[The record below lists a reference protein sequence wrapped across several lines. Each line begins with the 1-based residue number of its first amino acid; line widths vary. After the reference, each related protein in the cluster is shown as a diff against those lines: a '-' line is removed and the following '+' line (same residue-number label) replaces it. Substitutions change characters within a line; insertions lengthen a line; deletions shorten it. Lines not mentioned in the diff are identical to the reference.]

1 MQCSISQRL
10 KCSFLGLRGGHRHR
24 PSNLLRI
31 DGDGSKILH
40 SEGHGWNLDT
50 WYPQE
55 RQSPCRDGR
64 SFSPYVR
71 ACFSR
76 PFDSIRTHTLLKFQA
91 GARVE
96 RRKILAGARSP
107 DGHRSRSRRRGTAG
121 MRSRADAVAARQKR
135 RRFCQGDRKRVAPP
149 CTHRSI
155 LLELMMMKIQRM
167 SKNLPF
173 PRCVSCYGIPA
184 GLM

>member
-1 MQCSISQRL
+1 M
-10 KCSFLGLRGGHRHR
+10 
-24 PSNLLRI
+24 
-31 DGDGSKILH
+31 
-40 SEGHGWNLDT
+40 
-50 WYPQE
+50 
-55 RQSPCRDGR
+55 
-64 SFSPYVR
+64 R

-149 CTHRSI
+149 RMFRRPQW
-155 LLELMMMKIQRM
+155 LLRVLDPASWNKGLRHARR
-167 SKNLPF
+167 
-173 PRCVSCYGIPA
+173 RCAVPLWTRAS
-184 GLM
+184 GLMSDDDEDPEDVQESPVPPLLWDSSYRTSAFQSGVH